1 MQTVHVIP
9 HHWDHLP
16 ALQPAPTTLGP
27 TIPGDLVSP
36 SPPGFVQYHSFCPVS
51 TQSQCY
57 FQRKPPP
64 PLVPGG
70 TPGPFSVPYP
80 WAGALRNK
88 AKASLCISL
97 SRAPISRAWASE
109 APLTPVLARYL
120 EQQMAPTLCVCPEP

>member
-1 MQTVHVIP
+1 MSS
-9 HHWDHLP
+9 
-16 ALQPAPTTLGP
+16 PTTGTTCLLSSLHPPPLVPPYLVIWCHLLHLGLFSIILSALYP
-27 TIPGDLVSP
+27 P
-36 SPPGFVQYHSFCPVS
+36 SPNVTSRGN
-51 TQSQCY
+51 
-57 FQRKPPP
+57 PP